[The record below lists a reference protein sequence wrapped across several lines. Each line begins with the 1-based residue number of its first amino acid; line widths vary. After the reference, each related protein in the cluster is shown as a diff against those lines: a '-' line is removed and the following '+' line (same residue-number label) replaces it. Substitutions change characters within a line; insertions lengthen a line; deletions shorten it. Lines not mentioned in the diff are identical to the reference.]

1 MRAVFGLVELDEGA
15 VRWHGATVCPA
26 DRARF
31 GYMPEERGLYPRMR
45 VRDQLVYLGQ
55 LCGRRPRDV
64 NRSVGA
70 WLERLGLAGRAADR
84 LDALSHGNQQR
95 VQLIAALVNE
105 PDLLVLDE
113 PFSGLDPIA
122 MEAMAGLLSGLA
134 AEGATVLFSS
144 HQLDLVQD
152 LCQDVVIIEHGRIVL
167 AGELAELRAKVP
179 HRFVDIRYRGPA
191 PDWSALAPVTVI
203 QAGDGAGPAAG
214 RRGHRRGRG
223 TGGGPGPRR
232 PRLVQLPA
240 SDAVGAVPSGGGG
253 MNDVRQAWLVARR
266 EMRERSRSRAFQ
278 ASVVFLIVGVAAML
292 ILPVLLK
299 PSSTRDVGVTG
310 SAPAALAATIAG
322 QAQAAGIT
330 ARVHPYASIAAAEQA
345 VRQGHLDVLV
355 ADARRL
361 EWKGKADE
369 QLKAVVTGAIQLATI
384 RERAAAAGI
393 SPGAWAA
400 LMAPAPVTSVEL
412 GSAPGRSPGDE
423 AAVLVMTVVLF
434 FGISVFGQMVLTGV
448 LEEKASRVVEV
459 LLARIP
465 PRALLAGKIAGI
477 GLLGLAQI
485 GVTALAALVATAAV
499 RAVDV
504 PAVRGPVLAWALV
517 WFVLGYA
524 LYATVYGALGSL
536 GSRVEDAQAVAG
548 PVTVVMVVAYFASF
562 VTIGQPDS
570 VFARAIS
577 YFPLTAPMAMPGRI
591 AMGAAA
597 WWEPVVAAALTLA
610 AIAGL
615 VQLAGR
621 VYTRA
626 ILHSGPA
633 LSLRDIWRGKAASG
647 PGPSGAST
655 REAAPP
661 PQPAGVTAEGRTTMT
676 GSELTRHR
684 WLITILTGTGVVV
697 GVAVAVF
704 TADVIIGVAAGAGF
718 IAVANQMV
726 RLWTRHTGPPVA
738 HR

>member
-1 MRAVFGLVELDEGA
+1 M
-15 VRWHGATVCPA
+15 
-26 DRARF
+26 
-31 GYMPEERGLYPRMR
+31 
-45 VRDQLVYLGQ
+45 
-55 LCGRRPRDV
+55 
-64 NRSVGA
+64 
-70 WLERLGLAGRAADR
+70 
-84 LDALSHGNQQR
+84 
-95 VQLIAALVNE
+95 
-105 PDLLVLDE
+105 
-113 PFSGLDPIA
+113 
-122 MEAMAGLLSGLA
+122 
-134 AEGATVLFSS
+134 
-144 HQLDLVQD
+144 
-152 LCQDVVIIEHGRIVL
+152 
-167 AGELAELRAKVP
+167 
-179 HRFVDIRYRGPA
+179 
-191 PDWSALAPVTVI
+191 
-203 QAGDGAGPAAG
+203 
-214 RRGHRRGRG
+214 
-223 TGGGPGPRR
+223 TG
-232 PRLVQLPA
+232 
-240 SDAVGAVPSGGGG
+240 
-253 MNDVRQAWLVARR
+253 VRQAWLVARR

-278 ASVVFLIVGVAAML
+278 ASVLFLIVGVAAML

-299 PSSTRDVGVTG
+299 PSSTRDVGVTDP
-310 SAPAALAATIAG
+310 APTALAAAIAQ
-322 QAQAAGIT
+322 QAHAAGIT
-330 ARVHPYASIAAAEQA
+330 ARVHHYASLAAAEQA

-361 EWKGKADE
+361 EWKGKPDE
-369 QLKAVVTGAIQLATI
+369 QLQAVVTGAIQLATV

-393 SPGAWAA
+393 SPGSLAA
-400 LMAPAPVTSVEL
+400 LLAPVPVTSVEL
-412 GSAPGRSPGDE
+412 GPVGGRGPGDE
-423 AAVLVMTVVLF
+423 MAVLVMTVVLF
-434 FGISVFGQMVLTGV
+434 FGISVYGQMVLTGV

-465 PRALLAGKIAGI
+465 ARALLAGKIVGI

-485 GVTALAALVATAAV
+485 GVTALAALIAAAAV
-499 RAVDV
+499 RSAGV
-504 PAVRGPVLAWALV
+504 PAVRGPVLAWALA

-548 PVTVVMVVAYFASF
+548 PVMVVMVVAYFASF
-562 VTIGQPDS
+562 ATIGQPGS

-597 WWEPVVAAALTLA
+597 WWEPVAAAALTLA

-615 VQLAGR
+615 VVLAGR

-633 LSLRDIWRGKAASG
+633 LSLRDIWRDKATSG
-647 PGPSGAST
+647 PGTSRAST

-661 PQPAGVTAEGRTTMT
+661 PQPAGITAERTTTMT
-676 GSELTRHR
+676 GPELTRHR

-704 TADVIIGVAAGAGF
+704 TADAIIGVAAGAGF

-726 RLWTRHTGPPVA
+726 RLWTRHAGPPVA